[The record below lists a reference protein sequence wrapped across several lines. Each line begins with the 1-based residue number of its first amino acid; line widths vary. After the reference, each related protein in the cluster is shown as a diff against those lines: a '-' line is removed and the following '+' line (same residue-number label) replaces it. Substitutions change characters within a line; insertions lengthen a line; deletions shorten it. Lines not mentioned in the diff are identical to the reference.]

1 MCCLVTTKGI
11 VFHTG
16 GSSYCVVTQLRGHQW
31 QRAKVWAARDPALTW
46 TMPPLGCK
54 GVRRGRKLNP
64 SSQIWHEVPSFLQG
78 NIKNSSV
85 PQMATLSTSR
95 GVRCVFWRG
104 SFQVPTQ
111 VVSRPHL
118 RTGRLLYPLAIRAL
132 TPKLLWFEA
141 NNKALTNETNTQKF
155 RFLTTTKH
163 QRAVLSKLKD
173 FEVQKH
179 TRGTPTISRDVQITS

>member
-54 GVRRGRKLNP
+54 GVRSGRKLNP

-111 VVSRPHL
+111 IVSRPHL

-132 TPKLLWFEA
+132 TPELLWSEA
-141 NNKALTNETNTQKF
+141 NKRLWQMRQIHRNSDFSPLPSINELFFQNSKTLKCRNTLVVPPPSQGMCK
-155 RFLTTTKH
+155 
-163 QRAVLSKLKD
+163 
-173 FEVQKH
+173 
-179 TRGTPTISRDVQITS
+179 